1 MATGTRND
9 PLRGYNFRIE
19 LDNTAVASFREAS
32 GLTLNTDPVDYREGM
47 DAWLSVRKLPG
58 LRKYS
63 NITLKRGFT
72 NNSPDLWLWY
82 LNILNGVDDRRKG
95 CIVLQDEQ
103 HNDKLR
109 WEFQNGWICK
119 WEGATMNATSNDVA
133 IESIEIVHERLEFSV
148 MS

>member
-1 MATGTRND
+1 MATSPRVD
-9 PLRGYNFRIE
+9 PLRGFNFQVQ
-19 LDNTAVASFREAS
+19 LDNTSVASFREAS
-32 GLTLNTDPVDYREGM
+32 GLTLNTDPVDYREGT

-72 NNSPDLWLWY
+72 SNEDLWNWY
-82 LNILNGVDDRRKG
+82 LNILNGTDDRRNG
-95 CIVLQDEQ
+95 AIVLQDEQ
-103 HNDKLR
+103 HNPVLR

-133 IESIEIVHERLEFSV
+133 IESIEIVHERLELK
-148 MS
+148 